1 MAKSKALV
9 RTQIKLKKLQK
20 EVKVTEKRIK
30 TLTSKE
36 EKAALAQKAAKAK
49 KKNVSKKKSPTRRK
63 VKPLKKT

>member
-49 KKNVSKKKSPTRRK
+49 KNVSKKKSPTRRK